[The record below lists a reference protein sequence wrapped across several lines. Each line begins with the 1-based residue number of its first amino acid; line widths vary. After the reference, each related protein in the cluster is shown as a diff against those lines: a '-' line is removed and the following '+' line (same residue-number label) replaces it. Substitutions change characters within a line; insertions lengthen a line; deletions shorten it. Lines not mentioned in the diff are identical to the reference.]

1 MFSAR
6 IDAVQRSDT
15 VDLSRLF
22 ILEFTMFAEMAAG
35 YLLCRFHVLKSSER
49 SVLSRLVINLLLP
62 CSIISSFSME
72 MNAEVLKR
80 FLEILLISIGVQVMQ
95 TLIASI
101 AFRSVPHEKRASLQ
115 YATVCSNAGFLGNAV
130 AEGVYGAE
138 GLLYT
143 QIYLIPQRVVMWS
156 AGVTY
161 YAEGISKSGAL
172 KSILKHPCI
181 IALEIGLLIMF
192 LQIPVPAA
200 VSSVLSALGRSST
213 PMVMVFLGMIM
224 ADAGFEGIVTKL
236 NLKFAFLRLILIPC
250 AVLAVCLLL
259 HIDPMITGLSVILA
273 AMPAGSTTAVL
284 AEQYHAD
291 VEFAAD
297 CIVLTTLLSIALLPV
312 WVYVLNLIL

>member
-1 MFSAR
+1 M
-6 IDAVQRSDT
+6 
-15 VDLSRLF
+15 DLSRLF
-22 ILEFTMFAEMAAG
+22 ILEFIMFAEMAAG

-156 AGVTY
+156 AGVSY
-161 YAEGISKSGAL
+161 FADGG
-172 KSILKHPCI
+172 
-181 IALEIGLLIMF
+181 
-192 LQIPVPAA
+192 
-200 VSSVLSALGRSST
+200 SVTA
-213 PMVMVFLGMIM
+213 FM
-224 ADAGFEGIVTKL
+224 AD
-236 NLKFAFLRLILIPC
+236 
-250 AVLAVCLLL
+250 
-259 HIDPMITGLSVILA
+259 
-273 AMPAGSTTAVL
+273 TAVWGEDL
-284 AEQYHAD
+284 TRVPGFAETVTAHI
-291 VEFAAD
+291 AA
-297 CIVLTTLLSIALLPV
+297 INKGEELL
-312 WVYVLNLIL
+312 